1 MPPSL
6 ARQQSPETMKVTS
19 VSSINRFATSSPARS
34 SILRKQQ
41 STDSQHFVKSH
52 EAVGETF
59 WELHRK
65 LGERYKADIQQ
76 RGGKVLK
83 TSSSITSAQGQILSH
98 AGSRRTVD
106 EANESFR
113 YSERSGLMV
122 SERLAAS
129 HASAL
134 AASRNTPLAASGT
147 EIAKS
152 KSNSLEDPP
161 EVDLPQSR
169 AAPHVEVRSSR
180 LSKSSEFSEEH
191 IFVPRMEW
199 LQKSKSLTTRRKSR
213 VSLTGDLSQSLPT
226 GPILQEKTKPW
237 YRRLEVNRIVLSPT
251 GNFRSFWDAIG
262 ILILVKD
269 TFGIPMQLVDVDVAT
284 IFPPWEIV
292 TYFSVIYWCFDSFF
306 SFFTGY
312 LEKGTLITDCR
323 TIACHYLQTWF
334 LIDISISI
342 IDLLLEFGSFDVGDS
357 ATATRFLRFLRLFRM
372 LRLGKVSRV
381 SAFLQDQFESEVAS
395 IQFSLALVMVAM
407 ILVEHVIA
415 CVWFGL
421 GGTDGRTW
429 LTVFGY
435 QENTF
440 FEKYYACV
448 RWALAQLG
456 FGATAIEAV
465 SETEGMYSNVV
476 GFISLVTS
484 SSVISSMTS
493 LVGALHRSRSEETQ
507 QLGQLRRFLRQNQ
520 VDPGL
525 SERIMRFLQYTYHE
539 RASSAGDNPAILSLL
554 SVQLQNELQ
563 FERYRH
569 CLDRILFLRRLM
581 DQEDLSTQHG
591 QVLQK
596 ISMTVVVVDAAEG
609 DTVFA
614 AGGLADACFFILQG
628 SLRYTQMER
637 APLTLENAGMA
648 AEIALWTEWNF
659 IGDLVSTSFSKIA
672 GLETEDFCK
681 CILSSPDLQ
690 HEAHGYAAEY
700 VEALNEL
707 EILSDLWRFGQRNS
721 ERDLKRALGPGRVSM
736 IQRVARRVALPS
748 CFRLPRWRREKVA
761 PRPSSFSSVK

>member
-6 ARQQSPETMKVTS
+6 ARQQSPEAMKVTS
-19 VSSINRFATSSPARS
+19 VSSINRFAASPARS

-41 STDSQHFVKSH
+41 STDSQLFVKNH

-76 RGGKVLK
+76 CGGKVLK
-83 TSSSITSAQGQILSH
+83 TSSSITSAQGQVLSH

-147 EIAKS
+147 DIAKS

-226 GPILQEKTKPW
+226 GPILQEKNKPW

-284 IFPPWEIV
+284 IFPRWEIV
-292 TYFSVIYWCFDSFF
+292 TYFSVIYWCFDIFF

-648 AEIALWTEWNF
+648 AEMALWTEWNF

-748 CFRLPRWRREKVA
+748 CFRLPRWRQEKVA
-761 PRPSSFSSVK
+761 PRPTSFSSVK

>member
-19 VSSINRFATSSPARS
+19 VSSINRFAASPARS

-41 STDSQHFVKSH
+41 STDSQLFVKNH

-76 RGGKVLK
+76 CGGKVLK
-83 TSSSITSAQGQILSH
+83 TSSSITSAQGQVLSH

-147 EIAKS
+147 DIAKS

-226 GPILQEKTKPW
+226 GPILQEKNKPW

-292 TYFSVIYWCFDSFF
+292 TYFSVIYWCFDIFF

-614 AGGLADACFFILQG
+614 AGGLADASFFILQG

-648 AEIALWTEWNF
+648 AEMALWTEWNF

-672 GLETEDFCK
+672 GLESEDFCK

-748 CFRLPRWRREKVA
+748 CFRLPRWRQEKVA
-761 PRPSSFSSVK
+761 PRPTSFSSVK